1 MGYLLFPSLNFKY
14 VWSVLKTYSSDFLRC
29 NRNKKSFKFRWLTS
43 VDFPSNLVI
52 VFASLR
58 LQEFVFSFLL
68 SCRLFLRPHE
78 LLGRLLDSVP
88 DSECL
93 ESLVSVLAEWTLKFP
108 YDYRD
113 ERMMSHVKHIVARW
127 GESALAD

>member
-1 MGYLLFPSLNFKY
+1 MGSLLLQSLNFKH
-14 VWSVLKTYSSDFLRC
+14 VRSVLETFLSFSDFLRS
-29 NRNKKSFKFRWLTS
+29 NSNKKCTKFGWLTF

-113 ERMMSHVKHIVARW
+113 ERMMSHVKHIVAR
-127 GESALAD
+127 